1 MGGVTKEYDT
11 DPTPA
16 FRSRVHFFGKIGGD
30 RPPLAARPLDPRDI
44 APKVATTAV
53 DGRPMSSNAAALDT
67 RAAVY
72 RVVLPALV
80 RLRDLPALLAMIRE
94 GLATSPTRIELDA
107 RGVRVL
113 SEGARRLL
121 LAATER
127 LASMHVELVLVDCDP
142 FD

>member
-1 MGGVTKEYDT
+1 M
-11 DPTPA
+11 
-16 FRSRVHFFGKIGGD
+16 S
-30 RPPLAARPLDPRDI
+30 LDPRDI
-44 APKVATTAV
+44 APKVATSLVDGTRMPSNAVAV
-53 DGRPMSSNAAALDT
+53 DTSPV
-67 RAAVY
+67 VY

-80 RLRDLPALLAMIRE
+80 RLRDLPALLGMIRE
-94 GLATSPTRIELDA
+94 GLATCPGRIELDA

-127 LASMHVELVLVDCDP
+127 LAAMNVELVLVDCDP